1 MNFFIIY
8 LTSWRFSWF
17 GLGGFKI
24 CALSHLYCII
34 PLWFTLCPSYLL
46 NRIIKVGRQ
55 GVNYAKKKPHLGFS
69 SLKQNSLLSFYSSN
83 LLNLMMDLWD
93 KLTKTRLGKGTTMT
107 RRCYFML
114 EGLNELG
121 AEAWTCN
128 KQQNFS
134 NPSLKID
141 VLYIFF
147 FPSGS

>member
-1 MNFFIIY
+1 MDFFIIY
-8 LTSWRFSWF
+8 PTSWRFSWF
-17 GLGGFKI
+17 GRGGFKI

-34 PLWFTLCPSYLL
+34 PLWFTLCPPYLL
-46 NRIIKVGRQ
+46 NRIIKVGTQ
-55 GVNYAKKKPHLGFS
+55 GVNYAEKKPHLDFS
-69 SLKQNSLLSFYSSN
+69 SLKQNSLVILLIKSSKSN
-83 LLNLMMDLWD
+83 VDLWD